1 MTPFRPRI
9 LLFLFGV
16 TIIWSCS
23 KSPVSDTE
31 PPSPE
36 PPITGQTV
44 IVSTMAGVNTA
55 GSLEGI
61 MNPVDLACD
70 PAGNVY
76 ISDPFNNIIAK
87 LDTKGKLS
95 LLAGKYSKYQ
105 GGYANGTG
113 ANAMFNYQQ
122 GIVAD
127 AAGNVFVTDY
137 SNRRIR
143 KITADGVV
151 TTIAGSGK
159 LETTDGVGVNA
170 SFSFVTTAS
179 IDATGNLYVLDMHS
193 DPLKGTD
200 IRKITPSGEV
210 TTIVSGISY
219 SGTFG
224 GMCRSAEG
232 DFYIANR
239 LSHLIYKVTK
249 AGVLSVFAGSG
260 SKGSD
265 DGKGTAA
272 SFSFPTGI
280 TSDAAGNIYV
290 SDQGTFLIRKIT
302 PDGTVSTIAGSGEGK
317 EKDGLGRQA
326 SFNFPS
332 GMVTDPAGNIYVADT
347 DVGTIRKITSDGMV
361 TTVVG
366 KRVIIDGDAKNAT
379 FNRPTDLVTD
389 AEGNLFVADAGNNVI
404 RQITTAG
411 IVSTY
416 AGTGLPGN
424 SDGPLKTASFSCPL
438 GIALDGSG
446 NLFIADSANNLIRK
460 ISNRVVSSIPLF
472 VAANGES
479 GPDNYPTGVAVD
491 HNGYIYYYNSTWNT
505 ICQIK
510 PDVISTFSEGSN
522 SGPNNGMAYLKA
534 FGVETDKQGNVY
546 VADAGNSRIAK
557 IFTTGFGIPLAGA
570 VTPGNSPIVGNS
582 NGTGTNASF
591 NHPKGVAVD
600 TAGNVYV
607 ADTDNNLIRK
617 ITPEGVVT
625 TIAGT
630 GTVGNTDGDG
640 KTATFN
646 RPSGVT
652 VNAAGTVIYIADTG
666 NNQIRKIEI
675 K

>member
-1 MTPFRPRI
+1 M
-9 LLFLFGV
+9 
-16 TIIWSCS
+16 
-23 KSPVSDTE
+23 E
-31 PPSPE
+31 
-36 PPITGQTV
+36 TV
-44 IVSTMAGVNTA
+44 
-55 GSLEGI
+55 
-61 MNPVDLACD
+61 
-70 PAGNVY
+70 
-76 ISDPFNNIIAK
+76 
-87 LDTKGKLS
+87 
-95 LLAGKYSKYQ
+95 
-105 GGYANGTG
+105 
-113 ANAMFNYQQ
+113 
-122 GIVAD
+122 
-127 AAGNVFVTDY
+127 
-137 SNRRIR
+137 
-143 KITADGVV
+143 
-151 TTIAGSGK
+151 
-159 LETTDGVGVNA
+159 DGVGVNA
-170 SFSFVTTAS
+170 SFSFATTAS
-179 IDATGNLYVLDMHS
+179 IDETGNLYVLEIDS
-193 DPLKGTD
+193 DPSKGTD
-200 IRKITPSGEV
+200 IRKITPAGEV

-224 GMCRSAEG
+224 GMCRSTAG

-239 LSHLIYKVTK
+239 LSHVIYKVTK
-249 AGVLSVFAGSG
+249 AGILSVFAGSG
-260 SKGSD
+260 SNGSD

-280 TSDAAGNIYV
+280 TSDAAGNIYI
-290 SDQGTFLIRKIT
+290 SDHGTFLIRKIT
-302 PDGTVSTIAGSGEGK
+302 PDGTVSTIAGSGETI

-332 GMVTDPAGNIYVADT
+332 GMVTDAAGNIYVADT
-347 DVGTIRKITSDGMV
+347 DVGTVRKITSNGMV
-361 TTVVG
+361 TTIVG

-389 AEGNLFVADAGNNVI
+389 ATGNLFVADAGNNVI

-424 SDGPLKTASFSCPL
+424 ADGALKTASFSCPL
-438 GIALDGSG
+438 GIAIDVSG

-460 ISNRVVSSIPLF
+460 ISNGVVSSIPLF

-479 GPDNYPTGVAVD
+479 GPANYPTGVAVD
-491 HNGYIYYYNSTWNT
+491 HNGYIYYYNTVYNS

-510 PDVISTFSEGSN
+510 PDVISTYSGGSN

-557 IFTTGFGIPLAGA
+557 IFPTGFGIPLAGA

-582 NGTGTNASF
+582 DGTGTNASF

-607 ADTDNNLIRK
+607 ADTNNNLIRK

-630 GTVGNTDGDG
+630 GTIGSTDGDG

-646 RPSGVT
+646 SPSGLT

-666 NNQIRKIEI
+666 NDLIRKIQI